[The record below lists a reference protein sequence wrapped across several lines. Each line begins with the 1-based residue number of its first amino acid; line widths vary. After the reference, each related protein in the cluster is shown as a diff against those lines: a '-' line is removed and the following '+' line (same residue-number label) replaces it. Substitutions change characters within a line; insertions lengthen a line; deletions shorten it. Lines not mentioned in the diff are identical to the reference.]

1 LKPDVFI
8 RRLYDSTA
16 TIPPSGLKYEK
27 SRKPTIMTMFQT
39 LIDEIQ
45 GSQISGTTKK
55 QLRALTRITDLFAA
69 ESARYSKQQ
78 IELFG
83 EVFKALVAVIESK
96 TRIKLAQH
104 LATDP
109 AAPATLVRVFA
120 FDDDVAV
127 AAPVL
132 SQSTVL
138 SDSDLVDS
146 ARSHSQDH
154 LYAIAQRRTLSE
166 VLTDIL
172 IERGECNVV
181 RAVARNPGA
190 RISDR
195 GFQDLVLRSSH
206 DARLALHVGSRR
218 DIPRQYFL
226 MLLETASAAVCERII
241 ATNPQFTET
250 VQGTVTEVVDE
261 INRKM
266 RNKSSAHAKARKK
279 VRRLKYWKELGEAKV
294 HAAARAQD
302 FEQAVLALSILAR
315 CPIEVAERAVL
326 NENPGAVQ
334 VVAKAAR
341 CSWATVKA
349 LLSMRI
355 VNRSLSRT
363 DFDQVRENYERL
375 KVRTA
380 RRVLDF
386 YASRRNVRE
395 AASPPLAPA
404 APTSSEAFAR
414 HDAPLVRQ
422 AS

>member
-1 LKPDVFI
+1 
-8 RRLYDSTA
+8 
-16 TIPPSGLKYEK
+16 
-27 SRKPTIMTMFQT
+27 MTTFQT
-39 LIDEIQ
+39 LINEIQ

-55 QLRALTRITDLFAA
+55 QLRALRRITNLFVAG
-69 ESARYSKQQ
+69 SARYSKQQ
-78 IELFG
+78 VELFD

-109 AAPATLVRVFA
+109 DAPATLIRIFA

-132 SQSTVL
+132 SHSSAL
-138 SDSDLVDS
+138 GESDLVVS
-146 ARSHSQDH
+146 ARSHSQGH

-172 IERGECNVV
+172 IERGESGVV
-181 RAVARNPGA
+181 HAVVKNPGA

-195 GFQDLVLRSSH
+195 GFRELVLRSS
-206 DARLALHVGSRR
+206 DDSRLALHVGSRR
-218 DIPRQYFL
+218 DIPRHYFL
-226 MLLETASAAVCERII
+226 MLLETASAAVCEKIV
-241 ATNPQFTET
+241 AASPQFTEA
-250 VQGTVTEVVDE
+250 VQGAVTEVVDE
-261 INRKM
+261 INRRM
-266 RNKSSAHAKARKK
+266 RDKSSDHAKARKK

-315 CPIEVAERAVL
+315 CPIEVAERAIL

-334 VVAKAAR
+334 VVAKAAG

-363 DFDQVRENYERL
+363 DFDHARENYERL

-386 YASRRNVRE
+386 YDSRRNLPE
-395 AASPPLAPA
+395 AASPPIAPA
-404 APTSSEAFAR
+404 ASTKSEAFER